1 MQPSPEIRRLV
12 IVSDAWSPQVNG
24 VVRTLKNTKRELEAR
39 GFKVFMVTPDLFK
52 TIPCPTDDGIRL
64 ALPSQRRLMNLLDDC
79 SPDAIHI
86 ATEGPLGWKVRA
98 IALNR
103 GWAFT
108 TAYHTRFPEY
118 LNLRLKVPMRW
129 STAILRRF
137 HAPSSAVLA
146 PTPSMV
152 ETLERLGFDNVRLWG
167 RGVDSA
173 VFFPRVSQ
181 REINRDHPIYLYAG
195 RLAKEKNIEA
205 FLRLNLPG
213 EKWVAGDGPL
223 AKTLRR
229 RYPDVRFA
237 GSLSQHELA
246 DFYSRADVFVFPSVT
261 DTFGLVMVEAMSCGL
276 PVAAYPVPGP
286 LDVIGQSGA
295 GCLNE
300 DLTKACI
307 DALSIDRS
315 ATLGRAEFFS
325 WTRCT
330 EEFLSALVPIAQAGR
345 RSVAPARVGKE
356 VSSHHSYPM
365 KG

>member
-1 MQPSPEIRRLV
+1 MSLRPKLRRIV

-24 VVRTLKNTKRELEAR
+24 VVRTLKNTKRELETL
-39 GFKVFMVTPDLFK
+39 GIKVFMITPDLFT

-64 ALPSQRRLMNLLDDC
+64 AVASQRRLMDLFDECN
-79 SPDAIHI
+79 PDALHI
-86 ATEGPLGWKVRA
+86 ATEGPLGWQARGV
-98 IALNR
+98 ALKR

-118 LNLRLKVPMRW
+118 LNLRLRVPMRW

-152 ETLERLGFDNVRLWG
+152 ETLERLGFSNVRLWG

-173 VFFPRVSQ
+173 VFFPRVRQ
-181 REINRDHPIYLYAG
+181 NEINREQPVYLYAG

-205 FLRLNLPG
+205 FLRLTLPG

-223 AKTLRR
+223 ARTLKR
-229 RYPDVRFA
+229 RYPDVRFVGA
-237 GSLSQHELA
+237 LSQHELA
-246 DFYSRADVFVFPSVT
+246 DFYSRADVFVFPSLT

-286 LDVIGQSGA
+286 VDVIGQSGA
-295 GCLNE
+295 GCLDR
-300 DLTKACI
+300 DLSKACL
-307 DALSIDRS
+307 DALAIDRS
-315 ATLGRAEFFS
+315 KALARAAFFS

-330 EEFLSALVPIAQAGR
+330 EEFLSALVPIALADR
-345 RSVAPARVGKE
+345 VVVAPALGGKE
-356 VSSHHSYPM
+356 VSSHHSYSM